1 MDIMRAKSLVILL
14 VLAAAVTNSLAAQDT
29 VAVSGPADTLVVLW
43 SSGDPEVAEKACLMY
58 TSYAKTRGWFREVIL
73 LAWGPSERL
82 MAENDMV
89 KEKVAAMQKAGVIVQ
104 ACVVCANMY
113 DVTDELK
120 VCSVDVRGTGGLLTK
135 YIKRGYKMIA
145 F

>member
-1 MDIMRAKSLVILL
+1 MNTKSAIVALILS
-14 VLAAAVTNSLAAQDT
+14 AAVMNSLAAQDT
-29 VAVSGPADTLVVLW
+29 VAAAGPADTLVVLW

-58 TSYAKTRGWFREVIL
+58 TSYAKSRGWFKEVIL

-82 MAENDMV
+82 MAENTMV
-89 KEKVAAMQKAGVIVQ
+89 KEKVAAMQKDGVIVQ

-113 DVTDELK
+113 EVADELK

>member
-1 MDIMRAKSLVILL
+1 MKAKSLVILL
-14 VLAAAVTNSLAAQDT
+14 LLTAAVTDRLAAQDN
-29 VAVSGPADTLVVLW
+29 VAVAGPADTLVVLW

-58 TSYAKTRGWFREVIL
+58 TNYAKTRGWFKEVIL

-104 ACVVCANMY
+104 ACVACANMY
-113 DVTDELK
+113 EVTDELK

>member
-14 VLAAAVTNSLAAQDT
+14 VLAAAATNRLAAQDT
-29 VAVSGPADTLVVLW
+29 VAVAGPADTLVVLW

-113 DVTDELK
+113 EVTDELK